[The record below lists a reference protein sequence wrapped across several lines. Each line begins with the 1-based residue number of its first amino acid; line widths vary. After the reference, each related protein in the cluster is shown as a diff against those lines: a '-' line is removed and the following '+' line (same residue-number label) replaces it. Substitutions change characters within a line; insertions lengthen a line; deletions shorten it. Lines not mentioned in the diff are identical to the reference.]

1 MLGERLRA
9 FRQRQRMTQED
20 FSKTVGVS
28 RQTIARW
35 ENNERVPDALMVKK
49 LAKVFRITADE
60 LLGKDEDENAT
71 MPSKFAKEHYVF
83 GKVKVGSKGEIKIP
97 KEAQEVFQIK
107 KGDEMIVL
115 GDIERGIEFIAAD
128 MLWKMSLQKHEV

>member
-49 LAKVFRITADE
+49 LAKVFRITDR
-60 LLGKDEDENAT
+60 K
-71 MPSKFAKEHYVF
+71 SV
-83 GKVKVGSKGEIKIP
+83 V
-97 KEAQEVFQIK
+97 
-107 KGDEMIVL
+107 
-115 GDIERGIEFIAAD
+115 
-128 MLWKMSLQKHEV
+128 